1 MFASLMNSLC
11 FCTSPKEK
19 KSTIK
24 IVNENTIIENN
35 NNEQNKKYC
44 SIYKEN
50 EFKNLKNMNSIST
63 NTSKPHSTLSST
75 IQYGINSGSN
85 IDKKNEKYKN
95 IRKYIRNPTKKI
107 NKTIKEIYDEFLLKV
122 DFIMEEC
129 KERETISESDDYESK
144 KE

>member
-1 MFASLMNSLC
+1 MNSLC

-24 IVNENTIIENN
+24 IGNENTIIENN

-107 NKTIKEIYDEFLLKV
+107 NKTIKEIYDEFLIKV
-122 DFIMEEC
+122 DFIIEEC

>member
-1 MFASLMNSLC
+1 MFLYI
-11 FCTSPKEK
+11 TKEK

-24 IVNENTIIENN
+24 IGNENTIIENN
-35 NNEQNKKYC
+35 NNEENKKYC

-122 DFIMEEC
+122 DFIIEEC

>member
-1 MFASLMNSLC
+1 MNSLC

-122 DFIMEEC
+122 DFIIEEC

>member
-1 MFASLMNSLC
+1 MNSLC